1 MKVSVIVPVFN
12 AERTLSVCL
21 DSICSQTLRE
31 FEVLCVD
38 DGSTDGSAAML
49 RDYVA
54 RDARIRV
61 LTQVNAGSGVARNR
75 ALDAARG
82 EAVVFMDPD
91 DYYPDADV
99 LAKMVA
105 ALEASGMDLVGGVM
119 RRVPESDP
127 RAVRYNDRYR
137 QGMGFPHLGRVVLA
151 EYQSPFRY
159 TCFIYRKAFL
169 DGHAIRFPVWRRFQD
184 PTFLA
189 RAFVAAGAFW
199 ATDIPVY
206 CYRLPPKDGGVD
218 WLAQDAVRLRDFA
231 RGFDETLDVAEQA
244 GCRLMYVE
252 TARALARAR
261 RFDGVRT
268 RNDVRWGILRRLVRR
283 LRERGWL
290 GNEDWWLILKRI
302 WAKPL
307 NFRQFPQT
315 LFLLGAPLTL
325 RICLYRLRCKCRLA
339 GFRQKCSQ

>member
-31 FEVLCVD
+31 IEVLCVD

-49 RDYVA
+49 RDYAA

-61 LTQVNAGSGVARNR
+61 LAQANAGSGVARNR
-75 ALDAARG
+75 ALDVAQG

-105 ALEASGMDLVGGVM
+105 ALGASGMDLAGGVM

-137 QGMGFPHLGRVVLA
+137 GEMGFPHLGRVALA

-184 PTFLA
+184 PPFLA
-189 RAFVAAGAFW
+189 RVLVAAGAFW

-244 GCRLMYVE
+244 GCRPMYVE
-252 TARALARAR
+252 TARALVRAH
-261 RFDGVRT
+261 RFDGVRME
-268 RNDVRWGILRRLVRR
+268 NDVRWGILRRLVRR
-283 LRERGWL
+283 LRGRGWL
-290 GNEDWWLILKRI
+290 GNEDWWLILKRV
-302 WAKPL
+302 WTRPL
-307 NFRQFPQT
+307 GLRQFPQT
-315 LFLLGAPLTL
+315 LLLLGAPLTF
-325 RICLYRLRCKCRLA
+325 RIFLFRLRCKCRPA
-339 GFRQKCSQ
+339 GFRQGRSR